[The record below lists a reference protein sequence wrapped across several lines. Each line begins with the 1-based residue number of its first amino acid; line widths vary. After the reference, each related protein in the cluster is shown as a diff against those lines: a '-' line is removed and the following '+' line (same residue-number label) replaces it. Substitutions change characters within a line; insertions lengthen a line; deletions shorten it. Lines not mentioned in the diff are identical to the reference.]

1 MKVYESSIPKNGV
14 DFKRVPEIKIKN
26 SKLLNS
32 GFEIGKEYQVI
43 YGERKIILVLVDTNQ
58 EEK

>member
-14 DFKRVPEIKIKN
+14 DFKKVPEIKIKN

-32 GFEIGKEYQVI
+32 GFEIGKEYSVI
-43 YGERKIILVLVDTNQ
+43 YEQGRIVLVLVENVKQ
-58 EEK
+58 MV